1 MVIQYGNMRKIL
13 VKRQRFEAALGNL
26 FTGGEVEGESGF
38 VRLMRIK
45 RAYFNDEVAPALAKE
60 VQKHAGVEGEDNDFS
75 EEVYDK
81 LYSFF
86 SRYFCA
92 DSGSVYFRHL
102 PRTPPVYDR
111 MYAGER
117 DVAMSWRTRGLYY
130 VKSDKVIRS
139 MTVMVQPVH
148 PGEAKINFRFDASR
162 VENKK
167 NNTRGDFVFSFA
179 GCEDDGN
186 GSGFPTV
193 AVKVEYSER
202 GRKTNVDEFISA
214 VEKDGGSVGGDAMLN
229 RAFAIFKR
237 QTEADYFIHKDAG
250 GFLREQ
256 FDSWMFQFAFQSQN
270 VFTEK
275 RVNQLLAIR
284 ECALLVIDAVGQ
296 FEDELRRIWEK
307 PKFARNVHYVVT
319 ADKLPSAL
327 RKKIAADKAGMKA
340 QIAEWR
346 ELEIVDKSFSADA
359 LASGGNKKHRF
370 LPLDTR
376 HFPQLKADILA
387 AFPDL
392 DAALDGEFWK
402 SENWQAL
409 NTLRKRYA
417 GRVKCIYI
425 DPPFNLGGGDK
436 FDYRTN
442 YKDSSWATMLENRLV
457 LARDFLS
464 DDGAIFVRCDYNG
477 NHIVRFLMDGIF
489 SDENFLNEIVI
500 NRTRAQQGV
509 QNTFNQQTE
518 SLFCYS
524 LTDKFRPL
532 PLERALPEAQHQWN
546 PLLDFPRANET
557 PRTVCGKEFYPPK
570 NRRWALSQKRISIFE
585 ERGNTRINGDV
596 SYTDCRGEE
605 VNGMPELFYNFE
617 FVGNEWLDIRS
628 YSQAASFPT
637 ENSED
642 ILARAITASSGSA
655 GELILDFFAGSGT
668 AQAVAQKLG
677 RKWLGVEMGEHFNTV
692 ILPRMKKV
700 IAGHRS
706 GINRNGNGN
715 GNGNGSGCDY
725 KGGGFFKYGEFEQ
738 YEETLRRSDYA
749 DGDAVLWDSDK
760 SALQQYVFFADGK
773 LSRAVEIVKENKMR
787 VNADKIC
794 PGADIVETV
803 ANLVGKNI
811 KSRNADSVTF
821 TDGKT
826 LSLDTTK
833 MGEDELLEFIEIIR
847 PCLWWGEE

>member
-1 MVIQYGNMRKIL
+1 MRKIL

-45 RAYFNDEVAPALAKE
+45 RAYFNDKVAPALLDT
-60 VQKHAGVEGEDNDFS
+60 VRKHAGNEDNDFS
-75 EEVYDK
+75 EEIYDK
-81 LYSFF
+81 LYTFF

-130 VKSDKVIRS
+130 VKSDKIVRS
-139 MTVMVQPVH
+139 MNVTVP
-148 PGEAKINFRFDASR
+148 PAEIAGAPREFRFDASQIQ
-162 VENKK
+162 NKQ
-167 NNTRGDFVFSFA
+167 NNDRREFVFSFVR
-179 GCEDDGN
+179 CEELGLDDG
-186 GSGFPTV
+186 GFAPIV
-193 AVKVEYSER
+193 VKVEYSER
-202 GRKTNVDEFISA
+202 GKKTKIDEFINDVKKGGGNAGDEAA
-214 VEKDGGSVGGDAMLN
+214 VN

-296 FEDELRRIWEK
+296 FEDELRMIWEK

-327 RKKIAADKAGMKA
+327 RNKVAADKAGMKA

-464 DDGAIFVRCDYNG
+464 NDGAIFVRCDYNG
-477 NHIVRFLMDGIF
+477 NHIVRFLMD
-489 SDENFLNEIVI
+489 
-500 NRTRAQQGV
+500 
-509 QNTFNQQTE
+509 NTFGDGNFRNALVIRKNTSMPKTTIGKQTE
-518 SLFCYS
+518 TTENLFSYARSGDCQIERV
-524 LTDKFRPL
+524 LKDKKDPYWGDLGTRPTN
-532 PLERALPEAQHQWN
+532 QKSN
-546 PLLDFPRANET
+546 P
-557 PRTVCGKEFYPPK
+557 PRTIGGKDFYPPEY
-570 NRRWALSQKRISIFE
+570 RRWSYSQEALSQMFDNNRLRVRDGKLQIYIDKESP
-585 ERGNTRINGDV
+585 GDNWTDIPG
-596 SYTDCRGEE
+596 YTSSPQWG
-605 VNGMPELFYNFE
+605 LT
-617 FVGNEWLDIRS
+617 
-628 YSQAASFPT
+628 T
-637 ENSED
+637 ENAEGL
-642 ILARAITASSGSA
+642 LARSILSVSGGGA
-655 GELILDFFAGSGT
+655 VMDFFAGSGT

-715 GNGNGSGCDY
+715 DNGNGNGNGYRCDY
-725 KGGGFFKYGEFEQ
+725 EGGGFFKYGEFEQ
-738 YEETLRRSDYA
+738 YEETLRYSQYEEYGSD
-749 DGDAVLWDSDK
+749 LWESDN
-760 SALQQYVFFADGK
+760 AGLRQYVFFADGK
-773 LSRAVEIVKENKMR
+773 LSGAVKIAKENKMHLTPDE
-787 VNADKIC
+787 VC
-794 PGADIVETV
+794 PGADLGETV
-803 ANLVGKNI
+803 ANILGKRI
-811 KSRNADSVTF
+811 KSRGENFITF
-821 TDGKT
+821 TDGET
-826 LSLDTTK
+826 LSLDPSK
-833 MGEDELLEFIEIIR
+833 MNEDELLRFIDIIR
-847 PCLWWGEE
+847 PCLWWGGE